1 MDKLSGMSGS
11 RTSSILLM
19 PVVLYLTVMT
29 IFPTVYLVYLSLL
42 KWTLLGGGPQFV
54 GLGNFIDVLSPR
66 SADSAAFYNSLM
78 ITLAFAFAVTFIE
91 LVLGFAIAVLLA
103 RENVI
108 AKLTQGMLIVPLV
121 MTPVLLDMIWKYLY
135 DPLLGPIT
143 YILSLFGVV
152 GIDYL
157 STVPNVYISL
167 AVVDIWQWTP
177 LVILILI
184 GGLLSLPKEQFEA
197 AELDGA
203 TKSQILRY
211 LTLPMVFPFIIIALM
226 FRLVDALKVFNKI
239 YVLTAGGP
247 NFATDTLSYRIFY
260 HSLGFVQDV
269 GYGATLSVLFFIMV
283 VGISTVLLLSFS
295 RIILGGGRRT

>member
-1 MDKLSGMSGS
+1 M
-11 RTSSILLM
+11 LLM
-19 PVVLYLTVMT
+19 PVVIYLTLMT
-29 IFPTVYLVYLSLL
+29 IFPTVYLAYLSLL
-42 KWTLLGGGPQFV
+42 KWNLLGGGSQFV
-54 GLGNFIDVLSPR
+54 GLSNFVDVLSPT
-66 SADSAAFYNSLM
+66 SADSAAFYNSLT
-78 ITLAFAFAVTFIE
+78 ITLTFACAVTMIE

-103 RENVI
+103 RENII
-108 AKLTQGMLIVPLV
+108 AKLAQGMLIVPLV

-143 YILSLFGVV
+143 YIASLLGIV

-157 STVPNVYISL
+157 TTVPNVYISL
-167 AVVDIWQWTP
+167 AIVDVWQWTP
-177 LVILILI
+177 LVILILL

-203 TKSQILRY
+203 SKSQILRY

-239 YVLTAGGP
+239 YILTAGGP

-260 HSLGFVQDV
+260 HSLGFMQDV

-283 VGISTVLLLSFS
+283 VGISTVLILSFS
-295 RIILGGGRRT
+295 KIILGGGRRA

>member
-1 MDKLSGMSGS
+1 MRRST
-11 RTSSILLM
+11 TSSILLM
-19 PVVLYLTVMT
+19 PVVIYLMVMT
-29 IFPTVYLVYLSLL
+29 IFPTLYLVYVSLL
-42 KWTLLGGGPQFV
+42 KWNLLGGGAQFV
-54 GLGNFIDVLSPR
+54 GLSNFIDVLSPT
-66 SADSAAFYNSLM
+66 SADSAAFYNSLT
-78 ITLAFAFAVTFIE
+78 ITLAYAFPVTMIE
-91 LVLGFAIAVLLA
+91 LVLGFAIALLLA

-143 YILSLFGVV
+143 YIASLLGV
-152 GIDYL
+152 ISINYL

-167 AVVDIWQWTP
+167 AIVDIWQWTP
-177 LVILILI
+177 LVILILL

-203 TKSQILRY
+203 SKSQILRY
-211 LTLPMVFPFIIIALM
+211 LTLPMVFPFIIIALI

-239 YVLTAGGP
+239 YILTAGGP

-260 HSLGFVQDV
+260 HSLGFTQDV
-269 GYGATLSVLFFIMV
+269 GYGATVSVLFFIIV
-283 VGISTVLLLSFS
+283 VAISTVLLLSFS
-295 RIILGGGRRT
+295 QIILGGGRRT